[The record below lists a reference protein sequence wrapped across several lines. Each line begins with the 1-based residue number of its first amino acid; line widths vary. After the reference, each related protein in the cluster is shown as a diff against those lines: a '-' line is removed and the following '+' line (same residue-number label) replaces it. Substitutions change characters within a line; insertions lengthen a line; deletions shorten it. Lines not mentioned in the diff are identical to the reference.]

1 MLKGLIHKI
10 VSKLFLKTKPV
21 STVFGLD
28 RGTPIDRFYI
38 EQFLQHN
45 SARITGTCIEIA
57 ENTYTKKYGK
67 SVSKSLILHVKQSN
81 NTDIIGDLQT
91 GEGIPTEI
99 ADCFIMTQTLS
110 FIYDLKATIKHS
122 LQMLKPG
129 GCLLI
134 TNPGITQLSRYDYD
148 RWGQYWSFTDMS
160 IRKLFEEFVPAENI
174 KTFTYGNVKTAS
186 CFLYGL
192 SLEDLSL
199 KDLQY
204 NDPNYQ
210 LVIAAVITK

>member
-1 MLKGLIHKI
+1 MKLSFFANFLNINP
-10 VSKLFLKTKPV
+10 VSK
-21 STVFGLD
+21 VFGID

-38 EQFLQHN
+38 ELFLKEN
-45 SARITGTCIEIA
+45 SSLIKGTCVEIA

-67 SVSKSLILHVKQSN
+67 TVSNSLILHVSETN
-81 NTDIIGDLQT
+81 NNATIVGDLET

-110 FIYDLKATIKHS
+110 FIFDLKATIKHS

-134 TNPGITQLSRYDYD
+134 TNPGITQISRYDYD
-148 RWGQYWSFTDMS
+148 RWGQYWSFTDKS
-160 IRKLFEEFVPAENI
+160 IQRLFEQFVPSENI
-174 KTFTYGNVKTAS
+174 KTITYGNVKTAS
-186 CFLYGL
+186 CFLYGI
-192 SLEDLSL
+192 SLEEMSKRDFL
-199 KDLQY
+199 Y

-210 LVIAAVITK
+210 LVVAAVITK

>member
-1 MLKGLIHKI
+1 M
-10 VSKLFLKTKPV
+10 KLSFFTRFLSTKPV

-38 EQFLQHN
+38 ELFLKENN
-45 SARITGTCIEIA
+45 SLIKGTCVEIA

-67 SVSKSLILHVKQSN
+67 TVSESLILHVSESN
-81 NTDIIGDLQT
+81 NKATIVGDLQT
-91 GEGIPTEI
+91 GKGIPTEI

-110 FIYDLKATIKHS
+110 FIFDLKATIKHS

-148 RWGQYWSFTDMS
+148 RWGQYWSFTDKS
-160 IRKLFEEFVPAENI
+160 IRKLFEEFVPEENI

-192 SLEDLSL
+192 SQDDISLS
-199 KDLQY
+199 DLQY
-204 NDPNYQ
+204 NDPNFQ
-210 LVIAAVITK
+210 LVIAAVIIK